1 MSKLM
6 SGAPENDANAKMKPL
21 AVLIG
26 DWTTEATHPAF
37 PHTIVK
43 GSARFEWLN
52 GERFLILRSET
63 EHPDFPDGIS
73 IIGVME
79 DQTDLS
85 MQYFDSRGVHR
96 VYQVAFDGKALEIW
110 RDAADFAQ
118 RVTMALSA
126 DGSTLRGVWQLNE
139 NDQGYRDDLAITFRR
154 SR

>member
-1 MSKLM
+1 LS
-6 SGAPENDANAKMKPL
+6 
-21 AVLIG
+21 G

-37 PHTIVK
+37 PDAVVK

-96 VYQVAFDGKALEIW
+96 VYQVAFDGKALEI
-110 RDAADFAQ
+110 RRLVVESLTTCLQSVNLGQVEVDHNHV
-118 RVTMALSA
+118 RLES
-126 DGSTLRGVWQLNE
+126 LRC
-139 NDQGYRDDLAITFRR
+139 F
-154 SR
+154 